1 MLIIHIPTHCSNY
14 FLLSKPE
21 YSHAQYILTTISFLH
36 TTKFLLCPLSPRS
49 LLLLIPSEKKKAPK
63 REQPNMT
70 LRKYNKTRQ
79 NTSHQGWTKQPNKGK
94 VFLRAGKRGKVPL
107 ASTVRSTT
115 QHQVNSHN
123 TPNYFYILPHVF
135 LMESVYYRSVSATK
149 NNAQNSYLMSAHG
162 LQINAPVPELAAEV
176 SCLFTFILPDF
187 TSSVLFLGKL
197 SLASLGS

>member
-1 MLIIHIPTHCSNY
+1 
-14 FLLSKPE
+14 
-21 YSHAQYILTTISFLH
+21 
-36 TTKFLLCPLSPRS
+36 
-49 LLLLIPSEKKKAPK
+49 
-63 REQPNMT
+63 MT